1 MSEDRYSGIRL
12 IDWIGESGLKI
23 IRKSSCTIIGC
34 GALGC
39 ASSNLLVRY
48 GFGSV
53 KIVDRDFVELP
64 NLERQTLFDEKD
76 ARMMKPKAIAAAEK
90 LSTVNSEVSVN
101 GVVTDVNSG
110 NIDRILAGCD
120 LVVDGTDN
128 LETRHLIND
137 TCVKHKIPWVYGAC
151 LSSSGMTFNILPG
164 GPCFRCMYAV
174 VPEPGRTP
182 TCETEGILPSVPQ
195 LVGAIQAAEAV
206 KIVCMSKNI
215 SRELIHVDLAA
226 GTFETIA
233 VERSESCPACVKG
246 HFEYLGKEKTS
257 SAVSLCGRNS
267 VQIVPAN
274 ETTIDL
280 KTLEKKLKA
289 VGKVSYMGYLL
300 NFKKEGHE
308 LVVFPDGR
316 AIVKGTSDIGLA
328 KSLYS
333 RYIGN

>member
-12 IDWIGESGLKI
+12 IDWIGDSGREMIK
-23 IRKSSCTIIGC
+23 KSSCTIIGC

-39 ASSNLLVRY
+39 ASSNLLVRF
-48 GFGSV
+48 GFGSL

-64 NLERQTLFDEKD
+64 NLERQILFDEND

-90 LSTVNSEVSVN
+90 LSSVNSEVRVN

-110 NIDRILAGCD
+110 NIDKILADCD

-128 LETRHLIND
+128 LETRYLIND
-137 TCVKHKIPWVYGAC
+137 TCVKHKIPWVHGAC
-151 LSSSGMTFNILPG
+151 LSSSGMSFNILPG

-174 VPEPGRTP
+174 APELGRTP
-182 TCETEGILPSVPQ
+182 TCETEGILTSVPQ
-195 LVGAIQAAEAV
+195 LVGAIQATEAV
-206 KIVCMSKNI
+206 KIICKSENI
-215 SRELIHVDLAA
+215 SRRLIHVDLAA
-226 GTFETIA
+226 GTFEAIA

-246 HFEYLGKEKTS
+246 HFEYLGKERTS

-274 ETTIDL
+274 ETTVDL
-280 KTLEKKLKA
+280 KALEKKLKT
-289 VGKVSYMGYLL
+289 VGDVSHMGYLL

-316 AIVKGTSDIGLA
+316 AIVRGTSDIGLA